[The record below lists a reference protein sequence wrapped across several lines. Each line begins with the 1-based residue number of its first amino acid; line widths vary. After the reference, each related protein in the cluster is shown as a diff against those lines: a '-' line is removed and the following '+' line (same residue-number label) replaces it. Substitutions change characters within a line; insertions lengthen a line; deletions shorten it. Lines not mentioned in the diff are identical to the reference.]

1 MLSTSTWLGI
11 IGSLL
16 VLCQWFVFQSVR
28 KHLFQKSD
36 EIQRRLAYPVLM
48 GFGLLT
54 ILAVR
59 LEFGSE
65 IFAPGTPARQLV
77 SEVVFT
83 YLGWVILLTLFFLF
97 SGTVDLLLKFRNALQ
112 STIITARLGTGS
124 TRPGG
129 SSSCDECEE
138 EQKLQPTENQGQSQ
152 PKSGSEEPM
161 RINYQYPTRR
171 TFLKMAAISGLTA
184 ATGLGIEGL
193 AEAYGRPAVEK
204 HELFCDSLRGA
215 PRPVTLL
222 HITDCHFGMFF
233 GPDELL
239 NLVELLNSLEADA
252 LCVTGDVFHS
262 ARTVVEQATPILRR
276 LKTRPLGNLAVLG
289 NHDFYAGETRSVE
302 SLNAAGLTV
311 LRNEWVTLRVG
322 GSAIHLGGI
331 DDPRRNWL
339 PGGVF
344 PGFDTC
350 ISKAPA
356 EPGMRILLCHRPG
369 VFPLAAKQE
378 IDLTLAGH
386 LHGGQ
391 IVIPVPGREKGI
403 SAANM
408 VSEYTQGWYKMD
420 DCRMY
425 LNRGVG
431 MTFLPWRIHCPPEIA
446 LIRVNPE

>member
-1 MLSTSTWLGI
+1 
-11 IGSLL
+11 
-16 VLCQWFVFQSVR
+16 
-28 KHLFQKSD
+28 
-36 EIQRRLAYPVLM
+36 
-48 GFGLLT
+48 
-54 ILAVR
+54 
-59 LEFGSE
+59 
-65 IFAPGTPARQLV
+65 
-77 SEVVFT
+77 
-83 YLGWVILLTLFFLF
+83 LGWVILLTLFFL
-97 SGTVDLLLKFRNALQ
+97 VVRAIDLFLRLRNALR
-112 STIITARLGTGS
+112 STMITARQRTGS

-138 EQKLQPTENQGQSQ
+138 ERKLKSTENQGQSQ
-152 PKSGSEEPM
+152 PKFGSETPM
-161 RINYQYPTRR
+161 RIDYRHPTRR

-193 AEAYGRPAVEK
+193 AEAYGRPVVEK
-204 HELFCDSLRGA
+204 HDFFCDSLRGA

-222 HITDCHFGMFF
+222 HITDLHFGMFF
-233 GPDELL
+233 GPNELL

-252 LCVTGDVFHS
+252 LCITGDVFHS
-262 ARTVVEQATPILRR
+262 ARIVVEQATPILKR
-276 LKTRPLGNLAVLG
+276 LRARPLRNWAVLG

-302 SLNAAGLTV
+302 SLKAAGLMV
-311 LRNEWVTLRVG
+311 LRNEWVTLRAG

-339 PGGVF
+339 PAGVF

-350 ISKAPA
+350 MKSAPD

-408 VSEYTQGWYKMD
+408 VSEYTQGWYKID

-431 MTFLPWRIHCPPEIA
+431 LTFLPWRIHCPPEIA
-446 LIRVNPE
+446 LIRLNPRMNPETEAAQP